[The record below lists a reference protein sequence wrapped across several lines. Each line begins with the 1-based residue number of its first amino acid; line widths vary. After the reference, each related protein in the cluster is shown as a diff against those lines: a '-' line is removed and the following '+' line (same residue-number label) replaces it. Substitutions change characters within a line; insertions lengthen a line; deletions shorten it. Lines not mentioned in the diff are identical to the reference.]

1 MLATVDGG
9 GVRGLRRPQHRHHL
23 SFLAFVV
30 LHRLRRLH
38 ALARHAVV
46 SPRRAR
52 RGGGASGKPWGARA
66 GALSVA
72 VSGDRVLGR
81 DCRVVLLWPAGRP
94 ATGAAKCAA
103 GAGTTRSSTAAA
115 PTAAPRPRRSGG
127 TALADQ
133 GSSPAT
139 LALAVAV
146 LYLCSSLRGFADV
159 RRVADIAAVVRFSA
173 VAVQRV
179 RDQVQ
184 EGGAARGGDD
194 DDGRRRRRMRLHHR
208 AAWTRVDRGQGG
220 ARRDDVRRGDVTV
233 RRRRRRRRGRER
245 GVSRLAAQRRPT
257 GGDGD
262 GVLGVA
268 GAS

>member
-1 MLATVDGG
+1 MASREAGHWRRQ
-9 GVRGLRRPQHRHHL
+9 VRRRRQ
-23 SFLAFVV
+23 
-30 LHRLRRLH
+30 
-38 ALARHAVV
+38 
-46 SPRRAR
+46 AR
-52 RGGGASGKPWGARA
+52 R
-66 GALSVA
+66 
-72 VSGDRVLGR
+72 
-81 DCRVVLLWPAGRP
+81 
-94 ATGAAKCAA
+94 
-103 GAGTTRSSTAAA
+103 
-115 PTAAPRPRRSGG
+115 APRPPLRQLRHRVHA
-127 TALADQ
+127 ALEERPSRTQ

-233 RRRRRRRRGRER
+233 RRRRRRRRGRGR